1 MIIIR
6 GSADNVVNIL
16 LEILLGIVNRV
27 IETLLSKVE

>member
-1 MIIIR
+1 MIIIS
-6 GSADNVVNIL
+6 GSADNAVKIL

>member
-1 MIIIR
+1 MIIIS
-6 GSADNVVNIL
+6 GSAYNVVKIL